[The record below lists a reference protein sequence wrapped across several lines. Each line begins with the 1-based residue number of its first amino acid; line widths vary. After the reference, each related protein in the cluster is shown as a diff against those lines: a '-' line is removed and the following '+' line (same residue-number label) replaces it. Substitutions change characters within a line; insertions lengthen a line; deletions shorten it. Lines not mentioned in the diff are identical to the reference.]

1 MTEDKATELLIVL
14 KQIAESLAE
23 IAGNTNLLAMEDLSM
38 RDKAALAALNGLL
51 ADGDYSSTDGIASA
65 AREIGDAF
73 MRESDG

>member
-14 KQIAESLAE
+14 KQINENLAE
-23 IAGNTNLLAMEDLSM
+23 IAGSVQIIAQEDLSM

-51 ADGDYSSTDGIASA
+51 GDGEYNSADGIAHI
-65 AREIGDAF
+65 ARKIGDAF